1 MEEKR
6 KMENSEMLDP
16 EDLEQVSGGAVLSDT
31 LRVIK
36 NIRKVR
42 DTVKNTVDNPEK
54 AGETTGAAMDG
65 AAHGVDQVMARV
77 NSFAGHK

>member
-42 DTVKNTVDNPEK
+42 DTVKNTVENPEK
-54 AGETTGAAMDG
+54 AGETTGAALDG
-65 AAHGVDQVMARV
+65 AAHGVDHVMARV